1 MTTNP
6 SPDISIVIVNYNT
19 KDYTAQC
26 LDSLYANPPHSSFEV
41 IVVDNAS
48 ADGSADWLEATYPQV
63 RLVRSPRNVGIAGG
77 NNLGIRAG
85 SGTYVLLL
93 NNDTIVEP
101 GSIDELTRFL
111 YLHPEAG
118 GVAGQ
123 LLNPDGT
130 FQSGYAAFPSLPQL
144 FLITTTIGRLLD
156 TDYPTYSTAEPS
168 VQVDWASTAFMMFQK
183 HALEKVGLIDE
194 DFFIYCD
201 ETDLQYR
208 LRMAGYPAYYVPGA
222 RVIHF
227 GGKSLTPWRRRKM
240 VYRGYLLFF
249 GKHYGKTRTSLLRSL
264 FATVSM
270 FKIVLWVPL
279 SLIPKLRSRAI
290 NELGSYWEIVVMSLS
305 PGSPSI

>member
-168 VQVDWASTAFMMFQK
+168 VDWPSTACMMFRRE
-183 HALEKVGLIDE
+183 ALESVSLVDE
-194 DFFIYCD
+194 DFFIYSD
-201 ETDLQYR
+201 EVDLQYR
-208 LRMAGYPAYYVPGA
+208 LRQSGWRHYLAEAKT
-222 RVIHF
+222 IHF
-227 GGKSLTPWRRRKM
+227 GGETYAVASSKKWSTEAICFSSRSTMACGKLIRLAS
-240 VYRGYLLFF
+240 YLCLCLYH
-249 GKHYGKTRTSLLRSL
+249 KACLLDTR
-264 FATVSM
+264 
-270 FKIVLWVPL
+270 L
-279 SLIPKLRSRAI
+279 SAA
-290 NELGSYWEIVVMSLS
+290 
-305 PGSPSI
+305 